1 MAKIKI
7 QKNLSDADMFKGF
20 TEEETFENA
29 MLRGEGL
36 RQAKIAK
43 KRAVENKQDAFY
55 REFLTEKIETQIGKM
70 LLEIKM
76 EYYKDGI
83 NNFYVQVKK
92 EGKNIVLETGAKK
105 LK

>member
-55 REFLTEKIETQIGKM
+55 REFLTEKNRDANRQ
-70 LLEIKM
+70 
-76 EYYKDGI
+76 DA
-83 NNFYVQVKK
+83 VRD
-92 EGKNIVLETGAKK
+92 KNGVL
-105 LK
+105 

>member
-43 KRAVENKQDAFY
+43 KKAVENKQV
-55 REFLTEKIETQIGKM
+55 TKIRQSYLGFTPRLLRKIG
-70 LLEIKM
+70 LSL
-76 EYYKDGI
+76 Y
-83 NNFYVQVKK
+83 
-92 EGKNIVLETGAKK
+92 NIITF
-105 LK
+105 